1 MQNNVPK
8 NEKIILKIIYEQIPT
23 EIKCELSDILENVLT
38 KFSKSNNINYS
49 TIYFLYSGSTLPP
62 DQLKKP
68 INEIITTGDK
78 NEKIMTLLVYHL
90 EFEINQE
97 DEIIIILIIE
107 SIKIKKAIGKKGEII
122 KNIINSSIKL
132 ELNWCTFKYKG
143 NLINIEQKFDDI
155 ADGEDKNLL
164 KIEITVNYTIPLI
177 INFAFVECCRI
188 YNYRIKCLLGDKI
201 NSIIEKYFDQN
212 HLDSRDYNLYYENKI
227 FDDYYSKIFY
237 EIISEDKINNS
248 LNNETDNGN
257 TIKSLPLNDNLN
269 ESNQIKFNDKE
280 KITILPVNERKI
292 EIEIKV
298 DRKRCCIIF
307 KRQISDCCDKCKY
320 DCKRN
325 SRKIKCVI
333 QSFFCL
339 VVCFLFLSFVFL

>member
-1 MQNNVPK
+1 MPNNVPK

-107 SIKIKKAIGKKGEII
+107 SRKIENVKGKKGEII
-122 KNIINSSIKL
+122 KNIIKSSIKL

-143 NLINIEQKFDDI
+143 NLINIEKKFDDI
-155 ADGEDKNLL
+155 ADGEDKRQL

-227 FDDYYSKIFY
+227 
-237 EIISEDKINNS
+237 
-248 LNNETDNGN
+248 LDNYFRKYFMRLFQK
-257 TIKSLPLNDNLN
+257 IKSIIALTMK
-269 ESNQIKFNDKE
+269 QKM
-280 KITILPVNERKI
+280 
-292 EIEIKV
+292 EI
-298 DRKRCCIIF
+298 
-307 KRQISDCCDKCKY
+307 Q
-320 DCKRN
+320 
-325 SRKIKCVI
+325 
-333 QSFFCL
+333 
-339 VVCFLFLSFVFL
+339 

>member
-49 TIYFLYSGSTLPP
+49 TIYFLYRGSPLLPE
-62 DQLKKP
+62 QLKKS

-78 NEKIMTLLVYHL
+78 KDKIMILLAYHL

-107 SIKIKKAIGKKGEII
+107 SRKIENVKGKKGEII

-143 NLINIEQKFDDI
+143 NLINIQEKFDDI

-164 KIEITVNYTIPLI
+164 
-177 INFAFVECCRI
+177 
-188 YNYRIKCLLGDKI
+188 
-201 NSIIEKYFDQN
+201 
-212 HLDSRDYNLYYENKI
+212 
-227 FDDYYSKIFY
+227 
-237 EIISEDKINNS
+237 
-248 LNNETDNGN
+248 
-257 TIKSLPLNDNLN
+257 
-269 ESNQIKFNDKE
+269 
-280 KITILPVNERKI
+280 
-292 EIEIKV
+292 
-298 DRKRCCIIF
+298 
-307 KRQISDCCDKCKY
+307 
-320 DCKRN
+320 
-325 SRKIKCVI
+325 
-333 QSFFCL
+333 
-339 VVCFLFLSFVFL
+339 

>member
-1 MQNNVPK
+1 M
-8 NEKIILKIIYEQIPT
+8 
-23 EIKCELSDILENVLT
+23 T

-49 TIYFLYSGSTLPP
+49 TIYFLYSGSPLLPE
-62 DQLKKP
+62 QLKKS

-78 NEKIMTLLVYHL
+78 KDKIMILLAYHL
-90 EFEINQE
+90 EFEIKQE

-143 NLINIEQKFDDI
+143 NLINIQEKFDDI

-177 INFAFVECCRI
+177 INFSFAKCCQI
-188 YNYRIKCLLGDKI
+188 YKYKIKCLLGDKI

-212 HLDSRDYNLYYENKI
+212 HLDSRNYNLYYENKI
-227 FDDYYSKIFY
+227 LDNYFRKIFY

-248 LNNETDNGN
+248 LNNETENGN
-257 TIKSLPLNDNLN
+257 TIKSLPSNENLN
-269 ESNQIKFNDKE
+269 ESNKIKFNVKE
-280 KITILPVNERKI
+280 KITVLPVNERKI
-292 EIEIKV
+292 EIELKA
-298 DRKRCCIIF
+298 DRKCCCIIF
-307 KRQISDCCDKCKY
+307 KRKISD
-320 DCKRN
+320 
-325 SRKIKCVI
+325 
-333 QSFFCL
+333 
-339 VVCFLFLSFVFL
+339 